1 MTRRALALVVTAV
14 AAIAASIPA
23 VGQTPKP
30 RIDDPGRTFSTTRL
44 LSDGSGGLVGWDDES
59 RTLTQWNADGV
70 LTATCK
76 PKFGPTAAGWA
87 KVAARG
93 NEAIFVFSDTVVG
106 KGDERRL
113 AVVDIDR
120 CEVAATGPFPI
131 GHPVYLAAGRYDW
144 LTTARPVAKELDRF
158 VFVAFD
164 DEGTTTAA
172 YDAYGAID
180 ELVTKG
186 KLEAPFGPHLAEMAV
201 AANEVWILPKATY
214 ALLRPP
220 QGGLPLRT
228 VEPPDCL
235 AAGGTVRNGRD
246 AAKIFRD
253 KILKRLS
260 PDDRKQSEER
270 LSKGG
275 QITGFEYSFG
285 SVVAYRRYLAVT
297 PNDPRLKGG
306 SRLDIWDMVTESLVA
321 VLPFNSSE
329 TLVGFSDERAWVLAE
344 DHSVRSM
351 VLPELAEPL
360 DEPCKTYAKLL
371 EATSPPA
378 APAKTVESN

>member
-1 MTRRALALVVTAV
+1 MTRRLLSLVAISAMTAAVSVRAV
-14 AAIAASIPA
+14 A
-23 VGQTPKP
+23 QTAKP
-30 RIDDPGRTFSTTRL
+30 RIDDPGRTFPTTRL
-44 LSDGSGGLVGWDDES
+44 LSDGSGGLVGWDDDS
-59 RTLTQWNADGV
+59 RTLTHWGADGV

-76 PKFGPTAAGWA
+76 PKFGPTGDGWA

-106 KGDERRL
+106 KSDERRL

-120 CEVAATGPFPI
+120 CEIAATGPFPI

-144 LTTARPVAKELDRF
+144 LTAARPVAKELDRF

-164 DEGTTTAA
+164 EEGRTTAT

-180 ELVTKG
+180 ELVKKG

-201 AANEVWILPKATY
+201 AANEVWILPKARY

-220 QGGLPLRT
+220 QGGTPLRT

-235 AAGGTVRNGRD
+235 AAKGAVLTGED
-246 AAKIFRD
+246 AVKFFRD
-253 KILKRLS
+253 KILKQIA
-260 PDDRKQSEER
+260 PDDRKESEER
-270 LSKGG
+270 LKKGSRF
-275 QITGFEYSFG
+275 TGFEYSFG
-285 SVVAYRRYLAVT
+285 SVITYRRYLAVT
-297 PNDPRLKGG
+297 PHDPRLKGG
-306 SRLDIWDMVTESLVA
+306 SRLDIWDMTTESLVA

-329 TLVGFSDERAWVLAE
+329 VLVGFCDERAWVLAE
-344 DHSVRSM
+344 DHSVRSI

-360 DEPCKTYAKLL
+360 EEPCRTYSRVLA
-371 EATSPPA
+371 ATSPPA
-378 APAKTVESN
+378 QSAKAREPN

>member
-1 MTRRALALVVTAV
+1 MRRQVIGLATAGLVAV
-14 AAIAASIPA
+14 ALSSWA
-23 VGQTPKP
+23 VAQTAMP
-30 RIDDPGRTFSTTRL
+30 RVDDPGRTFPTTRL

-59 RTLTQWNADGV
+59 RTLSHWKATGV

-76 PKFGPTAAGWA
+76 PRFPLGDEWA

-93 NEAIFVFSDTVVG
+93 SDAMFVFSDSVVG
-106 KGDERRL
+106 KSDERRF

-120 CEVAATGPFPI
+120 CEIAATGPFPI

-144 LTTARPVAKELDRF
+144 LTAARPVAKELDRF

-164 DEGTTTAA
+164 EEGEITAEYNV
-172 YDAYGAID
+172 YDAVDGFVKKA
-180 ELVTKG
+180 
-186 KLEAPFGPHLAEMAV
+186 KLNAPLGPHLADLAV

-235 AAGGTVRNGRD
+235 AAGGTVRNGGD

-297 PNDPRLKGG
+297 PNDPRPKGG